1 MQRQFLRNFN
11 KLIFIKY
18 HGLKNL
24 SGIKHWISWAQHIP
38 KGSST
43 YSKSY
48 MAQTFFGSFTYVYG
62 DQNISADKITHV
74 IQFSLFLSRSWSKKC
89 YGSSLAVHRDR

>member
-1 MQRQFLRNFN
+1 MV
-11 KLIFIKY
+11 
-18 HGLKNL
+18 
-24 SGIKHWISWAQHIP
+24 
-38 KGSST
+38 
-43 YSKSY
+43 
-48 MAQTFFGSFTYVYG
+48 QTFFGSFTYVYG